1 MESGTLDLAAGVG
14 DQPFCPLKLDES
26 RVMVPADSIG
36 EPPEPMRPRRSGS
49 RGNVRA
55 TGSQLPG
62 SINAPTAG
70 DMDAG
75 LLLRRTAELANA
87 AFGLEDGVQAV
98 QNYLA
103 RALGWTS
110 LGYRICARDGLL
122 DPGSRVGARGKLA
135 LTPAGAA
142 NMRRIRPVVV
152 RVEDGSRLVAMMAFR
167 PRRQEASADQQVL
180 LAQVARQ
187 LTALARRDVHRQ
199 GIFAREFEILHQG
212 QLAGM
217 AEVAQG
223 LSHELSQPLA
233 ALTAYAGALRR
244 LLDSGRA
251 DSAEIAYLGERLLQQ
266 VDRAGGIL
274 QATKSFIL
282 RRTCATGSVDVEAT
296 VRQLVAFARRE
307 LHTASI
313 DLRLEVAAG
322 LPPARGSES
331 HLAQIVLSLLAYAV
345 SALQPVNAEQRQVT
359 VRLMHSERE
368 VRIGV
373 TAGIRNAGS
382 ETEDGQGPFYAAYA
396 DSTQIG
402 LAISRSLAEI
412 QGGRLWKE
420 EVDGQTSIV
429 VALPVIH

>member
-1 MESGTLDLAAGVG
+1 MESGTLDLAAGG
-14 DQPFCPLKLDES
+14 GGQPFCPLVLDES
-26 RVMVPADSIG
+26 SVMVPADSIG
-36 EPPEPMRPRRSGS
+36 QPPEPVHPHHSGS
-49 RGNVRA
+49 RGLA
-55 TGSQLPG
+55 QAAGSPLPG
-62 SINAPTAG
+62 STNAQGA
-70 DMDAG
+70 DEMDPR
-75 LLLRRTAELANA
+75 LVLRRTAELANA
-87 AFGLEDGVQAV
+87 AFSLEDGVQSV

-103 RALGWTS
+103 HSFGWAS
-110 LGYRICARDGLL
+110 LGYRICARDEKL
-122 DPGSRVGARGKLA
+122 DSRAQIGVRARPALA
-135 LTPAGAA
+135 SARAA
-142 NMRRIRPVVV
+142 KVRRVRPVVV
-152 RVEDGSRLVAMMAFR
+152 RVEDGSRLLAMMAFR
-167 PRRQEASADQQVL
+167 PRQEASADQQAL

-187 LTALARRDVHRQ
+187 LMALARRDVHRQ

-282 RRTCATGSVDVEAT
+282 RRTCATGSVDIEAI
-296 VRQLVAFARRE
+296 VRQLVAVARRE
-307 LHTASI
+307 LSAASI
-313 DLRLEVAAG
+313 DLRLDVATG
-322 LPPARGSES
+322 LPPVRGSES

-345 SALQPVNAEQRQVT
+345 SALQPVSAEQRQVI
-359 VRLMHSERE
+359 VRLMHFERE
-368 VRIGV
+368 VRIGI
-373 TAGIRNAGS
+373 TAGIRNTTS
-382 ETEDGQGPFYAAYA
+382 EIEDGQEPFYTAYA
-396 DSTQIG
+396 DSARIG

-420 EVDGQTSIV
+420 EIDGQTSVV